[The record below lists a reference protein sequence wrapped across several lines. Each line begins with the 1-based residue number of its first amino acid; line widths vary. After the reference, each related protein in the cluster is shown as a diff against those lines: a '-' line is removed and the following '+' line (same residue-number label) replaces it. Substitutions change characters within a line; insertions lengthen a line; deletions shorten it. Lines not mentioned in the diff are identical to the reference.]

1 MKLAFTRKK
10 NELGDVWSY
19 TFTPLEP
26 LAWAAGQSVRLEVM
40 GPYGPIEHR
49 FSIFS
54 APATGE
60 VTITT
65 RHSGSPYKNALAA
78 LRPGDTVDAY
88 GVEGDFIWFDTAG
101 PHVFVA
107 GGIGITPFIAML
119 SERAHHKLPMP
130 AHLIYVNR
138 DETIAFKQL
147 LDSWALLHPEFTV
160 SYKIGERASAK
171 DIIVN
176 GGLIYISGPS
186 AMVTSL
192 TADIISAGI
201 DPSLIKGDLFTGRL
215 PKDNSL

>member
-10 NELGDVWSY
+10 HEVGDVWSY
-19 TFTPLEP
+19 TFIPMEP
-26 LAWAAGQSVRLEVM
+26 LAWAAGQSLRLEVM

-65 RHSGSPYKNALAA
+65 RHSGSPYKQALAA
-78 LRPGDTVDAY
+78 LQPGDHADAY
-88 GVEGDFIWFDTAG
+88 GVEGDFIWFDTPG

-119 SERAHHKLPMP
+119 SERTHKKLPIP
-130 AHLIYVNR
+130 AHLIYANR
-138 DETIAFKQL
+138 DDTVACKQL
-147 LDSWALLHPEFTV
+147 LDSWAALHPEFSV
-160 SYKIGERASAK
+160 SYKIGERATAQ
-171 DIIVN
+171 DIQLD

-186 AMVTSL
+186 AMVTGLS
-192 TADIISAGI
+192 ADIIAAGI

-215 PKDNSL
+215 PQDS